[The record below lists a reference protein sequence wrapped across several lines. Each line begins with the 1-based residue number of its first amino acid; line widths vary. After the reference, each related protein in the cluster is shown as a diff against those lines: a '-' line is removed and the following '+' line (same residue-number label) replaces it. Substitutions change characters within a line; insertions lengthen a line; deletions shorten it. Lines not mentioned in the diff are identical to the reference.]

1 MDINQLKAL
10 SSLDGR
16 YFEKIASLKEYL
28 SESALIKY
36 RLTAEVK
43 YLINLSKVKVIRKL
57 SRKETT
63 ILLSLISNISDSDL
77 LQIKTLEDKV
87 KHDVK
92 SVELFLRDKLKDTSL
107 NDIIEKLHYCLTSE
121 DINNISYRL
130 MLKAALEEF
139 LPTLKELITKI
150 VKFSVEHKKLVMMA
164 RTHGQDAVP
173 TTLGKEYVIYA
184 IRLFKV
190 YEKLSNIKLKLTGK
204 LNGAIGGW
212 NAHVFAEPKIDWV
225 KFSQEFINSL
235 GLEFNQFSTQIN
247 QFDDVVDLLSQF
259 HLLNGIMLDFDQ
271 DCWRYISD
279 GWLIQKVDLKAV
291 GSSTMAQKVNPI
303 NFENSEGN
311 AQIAN
316 GLIEVLMR
324 TLPISR
330 LQRDLSN
337 STEIRNL
344 GSIFGHELL
353 VIKSATTGLASITPD
368 KTAINEYLNSNWAV
382 LAEPLQILLRKHNID
397 NAFEVVKAKLMGKK
411 TTQKEWVKII
421 NSLKIDNKIKT
432 EALKLDI
439 QNYTGY
445 CSKLVDEVNSQIKF

>member
-16 YFEKIASLKEYL
+16 YSKKIASLTQDL

-36 RLTAEVK
+36 RLTVEIK
-43 YLINLSKVKVIRKL
+43 YLISLSKIGIVRKL
-57 SRKETT
+57 TQKEIST
-63 ILLSLISNISDSDL
+63 LLLLVTNISDSEL
-77 LQIKTLEDKV
+77 LQIKALEDKV

-130 MLKAALEEF
+130 MTKAALEKILLE
-139 LPTLKELITKI
+139 LKELILKI
-150 VKFSVEHKKLVMMA
+150 LKFSNENKSLVIMA

-173 TTLGKEYVIYA
+173 TTLGKEYSVFA

-190 YEKLSNIKLKLTGK
+190 YEKISIIELTGK

-212 NAHVFAEPKIDWV
+212 NAHVFAEPKIDWI
-225 KFSQEFINSL
+225 KFSQKFINSL

-247 QFDDVVDLLSQF
+247 QFDDLVDLLSQL
-259 HLLNGIMLDFDQ
+259 HLLNGIILDFNQ

-279 GWLIQKVDLKAV
+279 GWLIQKVDLNAV

-353 VIKSATTGLASITPD
+353 VIKSAITGLASISPD
-368 KTAINEYLNSNWAV
+368 EVTINEYLDSNWAV
-382 LAEPLQILLRKHNID
+382 LAEPLQILLRKNNID
-397 NAFEVVKAKLMGKK
+397 NAFEVVKSKLMGKK
-411 TTQKEWVKII
+411 TTQAEWYEIC
-421 NSLKIDNKIKT
+421 L
-432 EALKLDI
+432 L
-439 QNYTGY
+439 YT
-445 CSKLVDEVNSQIKF
+445 SPSPRDRQKSRMPSSA